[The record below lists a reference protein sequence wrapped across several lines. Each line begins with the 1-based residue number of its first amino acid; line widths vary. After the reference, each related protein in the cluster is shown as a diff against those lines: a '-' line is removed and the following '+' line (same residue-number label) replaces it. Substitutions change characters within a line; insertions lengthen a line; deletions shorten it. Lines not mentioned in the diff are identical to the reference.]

1 MIKKSKF
8 KPFDVVLILSC
19 VAAIVFLF
27 YRVKATFV
35 SSIDLLDIGRYLFR
49 RDPET
54 GKWVA
59 NFLVLGVIATIKIS
73 IWAMIPASIAGVV
86 FGIFRTSSSR
96 FLRMVGR
103 TYVELVR
110 NLPPLVLIYIFY
122 FFVADQVMTLIGVE
136 EFARSLSESAKSV
149 LSLFFAEAHIIV
161 QYFSGV
167 LTLAFF
173 VGAYITEIVR
183 AGIESVGTGQR
194 QAAYSLGLSWLD
206 EMRFIILPQAI
217 KVVVPALASEYINV
231 VKYSSILSVV
241 SIQEMTFMGQQVILL
256 NSDMLGTWLSV
267 AVIYLLLTSTLSFG
281 ANRLEVRMARSN

>member
-8 KPFDVVLILSC
+8 KPFDVVLILMC
-19 VAAIVFLF
+19 VGFFIYLY
-27 YRVKATFV
+27 YRIQTKFV
-35 SSIDLLDIGRYLFR
+35 GSVDLLDMGQYFFR
-49 RDPET
+49 RNSET
-54 GKWVA
+54 GKWGA
-59 NFLVLGVIATIKIS
+59 NFLVVGLISTIKIS
-73 IWAMIPASIAGVV
+73 IWAMIPASIVGVA

-103 TYVELVR
+103 TYVEFVR

-122 FFVADQVMTLIGVE
+122 FFIADQVMSLLGVE
-136 EFARSLSESAKSV
+136 EFARGLSESAKSV
-149 LSLFFAEAHIIV
+149 LSFFFTEAHIFV
-161 QYFSGV
+161 QYLAGV

-231 VKYSSILSVV
+231 VKYSSILSIV
-241 SIQEMTFMGQQVILL
+241 SVQEMTFMGQQVILL
-256 NSDMLGTWLSV
+256 NSDLLGTWLSV
-267 AVIYLLLTSTLSFG
+267 AALYLLLTSVLSLG
-281 ANRLEVRMARSN
+281 ANRLEVRMARSG

>member
-1 MIKKSKF
+1 MVRKSKF
-8 KPFDVVLILSC
+8 KLFDVALILMC
-19 VAAIVFLF
+19 VGAFAYLY
-27 YRVKATFV
+27 YRIQTQFV
-35 SSIDLLDIGRYLFR
+35 GAIDLAHIGQYFVR

-54 GKWVA
+54 GRWAA
-59 NFLVLGVIATIKIS
+59 NFFVLGLIATIKIS
-73 IWAMIPASIAGVV
+73 IWAMIPASIVGVV
-86 FGIFRTSSSR
+86 LGIFRTSSSR

-122 FFVADQVMTLIGVE
+122 FFIADQVMALFGVD
-136 EFARSLSESAKSV
+136 EFVRGLSESAKSV
-149 LSLFFAEAHIIV
+149 LSFFFTEANIFV
-161 QYFSGV
+161 PYLAGV
-167 LTLAFF
+167 FTLAFF

-183 AGIESVGTGQR
+183 AGIESVGSGQR

-231 VKYSSILSVV
+231 VKYSSIMSIV
-241 SIQEMTFMGQQVILL
+241 SIQELTFMGQQVILL

-267 AVIYLLLTSTLSFG
+267 AAVYLLLTSILSLG
-281 ANRLEVRMARSN
+281 ANRLEIVMARSG